1 MAPPALKPIK
11 EWQGHFET
19 VWSCDIHPS
28 GKWAVSGS
36 WDGSVRRWD
45 VSTGK
50 HVAMMEGHR
59 RHVYST
65 NFSAD
70 GSFILSAGEDGTVR
84 QWDVQSGNEL
94 QKVQVLRHT
103 PSAAEMGQLTNSF
116 KMKKKTD
123 NVIYCTAISHNTE
136 WFLCGCSDFCLKH
149 YKFGGNAGGAPGG
162 EAGGAG
168 DAESEGSGMKLLSSS
183 LLHDSAIHC
192 AALMR
197 DDTHVLTGSGDS
209 TLCFFDLQRS
219 EISSRLK
226 GSEAAIACCT
236 PMDDNTFVS
245 GGWDHHMRIYDLR
258 AGDAPVRSFMAAG
271 SHSAVTSCVTLQDGA
286 YAVLGCSLALE
297 QQEGDEHHSAT
308 GPGGALSVWDLR
320 AGAMTSALAGHSN
333 SVCCLAHDTASGV
346 LVSGSSDN
354 TLRSWQVGE
363 AKAKSSS
370 GICAVM

>member
-11 EWQGHFET
+11 ECLGHFET
-19 VWSCDIHPS
+19 VWSCDIHQS

-50 HVAMMEGHR
+50 QVAMLEGHR

-65 NFSAD
+65 KFSAD

-84 QWDVQSGNEL
+84 RWDTQSGNEQ

-103 PSAAEMGQLTNSF
+103 PSASEMGQLTNSF
-116 KMKKKTD
+116 KMKKKKD
-123 NVIYCTAISHNTE
+123 NVIYSTAISRNSK
-136 WFLCGCSDFCLKH
+136 WFVCGCSDFCLKH
-149 YKFGGNAGGAPGG
+149 YEFGDSAGGAPEG
-162 EAGGAG
+162 EAGGVG
-168 DAESEGSGMKLLSSS
+168 DAEGEGSGMKLLSSS

-209 TLCFFDLQRS
+209 TICFFDLQRS
-219 EISSRLK
+219 EIASRLK

-236 PMDDNTFVS
+236 PIDDNTFVS
-245 GGWDHHMRIYDLR
+245 GGWDHHVRLYDLR

-271 SHSAVTSCVTLQDGA
+271 SHSAVTSCVTLQNGA

-297 QQEGDEHHSAT
+297 QQEGDGDHAAT
-308 GPGGALSVWDLR
+308 GPGGALSIWDLR
-320 AGAMTSALAGHSN
+320 AGVMISALPGHSN
-333 SVCCLAHDTASGV
+333 SVCCLAHDAASDV
-346 LVSGSSDN
+346 LVSGSSDH
-354 TLRSWQVGE
+354 TLRSWRVGE
-363 AKAKSSS
+363 AKAKGSS
-370 GICAVM
+370 GVCTVM

>member
-1 MAPPALKPIK
+1 
-11 EWQGHFET
+11 
-19 VWSCDIHPS
+19 
-28 GKWAVSGS
+28 
-36 WDGSVRRWD
+36 
-45 VSTGK
+45 
-50 HVAMMEGHR
+50 
-59 RHVYST
+59 
-65 NFSAD
+65 
-70 GSFILSAGEDGTVR
+70 
-84 QWDVQSGNEL
+84 
-94 QKVQVLRHT
+94 
-103 PSAAEMGQLTNSF
+103 
-116 KMKKKTD
+116 
-123 NVIYCTAISHNTE
+123 
-136 WFLCGCSDFCLKH
+136 
-149 YKFGGNAGGAPGG
+149 
-162 EAGGAG
+162 
-168 DAESEGSGMKLLSSS
+168 MKLLSSS

-236 PMDDNTFVS
+236 PMDNNTFVS

-354 TLRSWQVGE
+354 TLRSRE
-363 AKAKSSS
+363 SSS
-370 GICAVM
+370 GRSRRTRAPFSCTSHSRTSTLRSTPRRVTRAEAARAATPATSTTRSWSLTTP